1 MSAKSAQTVQ
11 PVRGMN
17 DVLPPDT
24 WVWQWVE
31 RTVSDVLQS
40 YGYGQL
46 RVPLI
51 ERTELF
57 ARSIG
62 EVTDI
67 VEKEMYTFADRN
79 GESLSL
85 RPEATASCVRAAIT
99 HGLLH
104 NQQQRFWYAGPMFRY
119 ERPQKGRYR
128 QFHQIGA
135 EAFGYAGPDID
146 AEMILVSA
154 RLWKALG
161 IPGLV
166 LEINSL
172 GTPESRAGYRERL
185 VEYFSDH
192 RAALDEDSLRRLE
205 QNPLRILDT
214 KNPDLQ
220 ELVVAAPAITD
231 HLDAES
237 ADHFAALQGM
247 LAEAGV
253 SARVNSRLVRGLD
266 YYTRTVFEWLTD
278 RLGAQ
283 AAVCSGGRYDG
294 LVTQLGGR
302 ETPAIGWALGLERL
316 VEIVQMTES
325 VPAAP
330 VPDVFLLPVGEPAV
344 RAANGIAESLRDA
357 VPGLSVLQNCGSGSM
372 KSGMKRADRSGAA
385 LAVIV
390 GDDEL
395 ATGTLTVKHL
405 RGDGGQ
411 ERLDRPGA
419 TRRLAEWITNQSG
432 RRNSGPSGEH

>member
-1 MSAKSAQTVQ
+1 MADQRGKAVP

-17 DVLPPDT
+17 DVLPPET
-24 WVWQWVE
+24 AVWQWVE
-31 RTVSDVLQS
+31 RTVADILGA

-46 RVPLI
+46 RVPVI

-79 GESLSL
+79 GESLTL

-104 NQQQRFWYAGPMFRY
+104 NQQQRFWYLGPMFRY

-135 EAFGYAGPDID
+135 EAFGFAGPDID
-146 AEMILVSA
+146 AELILMSA
-154 RLWKALG
+154 RLWRALG
-161 IPGLV
+161 IPDLV

-172 GTPESRAGYRERL
+172 GTPESREGYRHRL

-192 RAALDEDSLRRLE
+192 RDQLDADSVRRLK

-214 KNPDLQ
+214 KNPDL
-220 ELVVAAPAITD
+220 EDLVAGAPAITD
-231 HLDAES
+231 HLDQES
-237 ADHFAALQGM
+237 SEHFEELQAM
-247 LAEAGV
+247 LAAGGV
-253 SARVNSRLVRGLD
+253 EARVNSRLVRGLD

-294 LVTQLGGR
+294 LVSQLGGR
-302 ETPAIGWALGLERL
+302 DTPAIGWALGLERL
-316 VEIVQMTES
+316 VEIVQLAASAPES
-325 VPAAP
+325 RTPH
-330 VPDVFLLPVGEPAV
+330 VFLLPVGERAV
-344 RAANGIAESLRDA
+344 RSANGIAERLRDS
-357 VPGLSVLQNCGSGSM
+357 VPGIRVTQNCGAVSM

-390 GDDEL
+390 GDEEL
-395 ATGTLTVKHL
+395 SAGTLTVKPL
-405 RGDGGQ
+405 RDGGEQ
-411 ERLDRPGA
+411 RE
-419 TRRLAEWITNQSG
+419 LAQAETVRWLADWMENNRKNGIVS
-432 RRNSGPSGEH
+432 